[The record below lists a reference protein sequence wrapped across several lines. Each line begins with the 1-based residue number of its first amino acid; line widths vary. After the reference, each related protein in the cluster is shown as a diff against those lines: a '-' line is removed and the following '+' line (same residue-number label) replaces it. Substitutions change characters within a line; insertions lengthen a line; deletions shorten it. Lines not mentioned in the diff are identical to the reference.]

1 MLVPVV
7 RIDSLEVI
15 AYSINPKVMCK
26 EIVWLVKGSK
36 PACMQVLRVLDGE
49 NPILQSSKDLS
60 HLVNRCKMR

>member
-36 PACMQVLRVLDGE
+36 PACMQVLRVLDGK
-49 NPILQSSKDLS
+49 NPILQL
-60 HLVNRCKMR
+60 